1 MSPSF
6 ESALAPTFKRV
17 VETPQE
23 VAPVLGYLMTP
34 IALGAYVLGCWRLGA
49 DMGWMGEFFI
59 SRGLFSHWQVWL
71 ALGIG
76 IQAWP
81 PTWCGSAAMTA
92 RCSPETMIQTARF
105 QMSL

>member
-1 MSPSF
+1 MSPSI
-6 ESALAPTFKRV
+6 EAALAPTFKRV

-34 IALGAYVLGCWRLGA
+34 IALAAYVLGFWRLGA

-71 ALGIG
+71 ALGIA
-76 IQAWP
+76 IQ
-81 PTWCGSAAMTA
+81 SIAAYLVRLGRTDDTVL
-92 RCSPETMIQTARF
+92 S
-105 QMSL
+105 